1 MGKIKVLLVQDVEKL
16 GKAGEVKQV
25 AGGFGRNYLLP
36 KGYAVLATP
45 GQVRQAQERIQA
57 QQRRALA
64 ARRDAEA
71 VAARIQGITL
81 TFVVRTHDQGRLFG
95 SVTSMDIAEKL
106 AEQTGLDI
114 DRRKIDLDD
123 PIKRTGIY
131 PISLKLATGL
141 EPVFNVVVESAEPE
155 PVAASESVESKEST
169 DTSPD
174 E

>member
-1 MGKIKVLLVQDVEKL
+1 MGKIKVLLVQDVDKL

-57 QQRRALA
+57 QQRRALV

-71 VAARIQGITL
+71 IAARIQGVTL
-81 TFVVRTHDQGRLFG
+81 TFVARAHDQGRLFG

-106 AEQTGLDI
+106 AEQTGLTI

-131 PISLKLATGL
+131 PISMKLAAGL
-141 EPVFNVVVESAEPE
+141 EPVFNVVVESSEP
-155 PVAASESVESKEST
+155 ASETTVESPKSS
-169 DTSPD
+169 DVSVD